1 MKKVIVIL
9 IILFAG
15 LGLFYFLGDKNQK
28 ENFDNQILNSADKKE
43 NQKSFDNKTI
53 SGRWMSLDDEKFI
66 REFSEDLTFKD
77 IYEGEVIVGGV
88 WYVFDSNNTPSE
100 FIYPV
105 ESGKNYLVM
114 NDTSA
119 SLSFMIN
126 ELTKDKL
133 VLFYLDS
140 GAVLEFKKI

>member
-1 MKKVIVIL
+1 MKKIIVIL

-15 LGLFYFLGDKNQK
+15 LGIFYFFGDKNNTVNFGNEISSTSNKEQK
-28 ENFDNQILNSADKKE
+28 QN
-43 NQKSFDNKTI
+43 FDNKTI
-53 SGRWMSLDDEKFI
+53 GGKWVSLDDEKFV
-66 REFSEDLTFKD
+66 REFSEDMTFKD
-77 IYEGEVIVGGV
+77 IYENEVIVGGV
-88 WYVFDSNNTPSE
+88 WYVFDSNNAPSE
-100 FIYPV
+100 FIHPV

-119 SLSFMIN
+119 SLNFMIN

-140 GAVLEFKKI
+140 GAVLEFKKM